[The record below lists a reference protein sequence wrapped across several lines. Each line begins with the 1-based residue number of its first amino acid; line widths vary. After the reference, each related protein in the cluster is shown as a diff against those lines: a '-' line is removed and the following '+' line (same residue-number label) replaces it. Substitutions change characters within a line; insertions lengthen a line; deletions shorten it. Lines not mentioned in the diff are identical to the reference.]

1 MNHTARLC
9 PGLMQSTF
17 QGVALS
23 KGLRCQMVPG
33 HSRVPNASP
42 AAATITWLFY
52 LNTWR
57 LLNIARVY
65 LHQTLG
71 NMYSDVFCIR
81 SSWPSSINSLS
92 GWKRWLLLPNLS
104 KAHGVA
110 NPSQSARDQR
120 CCFGA
125 CYLFPCIQSRTAGQ
139 APCHKLIL
147 SNFPRRL

>member
-1 MNHTARLC
+1 MNHTARLY

-23 KGLRCQMVPG
+23 KGLRCGIPGSQMHG
-33 HSRVPNASP
+33 CGDF
-42 AAATITWLFY
+42 TWLY
-52 LNTWR
+52 LNTWW

-71 NMYSDVFCIR
+71 NMYSDVFCR
-81 SSWPSSINSLS
+81 SSWPSSINGLS

-104 KAHGVA
+104 TAHGVA

-125 CYLFPCIQSRTAGQ
+125 CHLFPCIQSRTAGQ